1 MKLTIIRIFS
11 RTNITEPAKRYNTSR
26 GHLVSSFLLSESSHS
41 VQDEVTKNTPKDAK
55 FAGFNLL
62 LLAPTR
68 DSNGSIEYDSLF
80 VTNHGGGGTFTSR
93 PLSSKEH
100 SCGGIS
106 NGIDGA
112 GADLWPKVQHATED
126 FDVVVHQNLPSD
138 ANKPPQTEPELV
150 EQLFQLLTCVFHHYY
165 YLRPHSP
172 SLFSTPPQPSS
183 MN

>member
-1 MKLTIIRIFS
+1 MK
-11 RTNITEPAKRYNTSR
+11 
-26 GHLVSSFLLSESSHS
+26 
-41 VQDEVTKNTPKDAK
+41 DEVTNNTPKDAK

-62 LLAPTR
+62 LLAPKQ

-150 EQLFQLLTCVFHHYY
+150 EQLFQLLTCVFHQYY
-165 YLRPHSP
+165 FAPASFTFFETLNLLRTE
-172 SLFSTPPQPSS
+172 FYSS
-183 MN
+183 EKLASH